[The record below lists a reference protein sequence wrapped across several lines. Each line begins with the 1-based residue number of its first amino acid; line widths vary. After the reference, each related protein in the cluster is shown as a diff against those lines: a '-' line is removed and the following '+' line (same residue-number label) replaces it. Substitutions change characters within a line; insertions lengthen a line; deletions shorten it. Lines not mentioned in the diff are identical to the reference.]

1 MTHRI
6 GRGVVMLA
14 ISAATAFFVG
24 INPVSAFANDDSWDS
39 DSHHS
44 WTIDAPDSPTATAS
58 ASASATPTAASTT
71 TAPTPTAAAS
81 TTAPAWGGTITA
93 PTAAST
99 TAAPTAASTTA
110 APTAASTTAAPTPTA
125 AASTTAAPTAA
136 SAPSYGAPHDY
147 KWDSKKDDKSW
158 EGAKKDDRSWSEA
171 KSYPAPSH
179 GVDAGGG
186 GTAPSFPITPVA
198 GAGLGAAMLGAGLT
212 ARRRNRATQ

>member
-81 TTAPAWGGTITA
+81 TTAPAWGGTIT
-93 PTAAST
+93 
-99 TAAPTAASTTA
+99 APTAASTTA